1 VRHAILLL
9 AVLSRVL
16 GAAPAGTAATPE
28 SIDHV
33 RVYLHYHAR
42 SDRDL
47 VDAIAGVL
55 ESMDYR
61 VWDKRRVTQPSAGDV
76 RFFHDG
82 DETAAVHVKAIVEN
96 VLAGKGRDA
105 TLAVLD
111 RRGRFEEAR
120 PGLVEVWVPPPR

>member
-1 VRHAILLL
+1 ML
-9 AVLSRVL
+9 AVVCSVL
-16 GAAPAGTAATPE
+16 APASPGAGANPE
-28 SIDHV
+28 SIDEV

-47 VDAIAGVL
+47 VDAIADVL

-61 VWDKRRVTQPSAGDV
+61 VWDKRLVTQPSSGDV
-76 RFFHDG
+76 RFFHGG

-111 RRGRFEEAR
+111 RRGRFKEAR